1 MPRTDDDPKDPSNE
15 EIVDYLQ
22 RGLVMRMREC
32 PVLKRKVGK
41 KLTTF
46 ELRTNFLGADYRFEG
61 MWLDGTGTKVLAG
74 ATNKEY
80 CRAKALASLLDDKC
94 FAGVEAWAVACRN
107 ALGDNVDNISLA
119 GSIFVDGQCVDDLLV
134 VASPGEDKTDD
145 KQPASPVDKT
155 DDQVDD
161 LAAQVKTLH
170 VKTDILA
177 QIVQELLHSYEQF
190 MMTNASPPAAY
201 RGD

>member
-1 MPRTDDDPKDPSNE
+1 MPRTDDDRKDPSNE

-80 CRAKALASLLDDKC
+80 CRANALASLLDDKC

-134 VASPGEDKTDD
+134 VASAAEDKTDD
-145 KQPASPVDKT
+145 KQPASPVHKT
-155 DDQVDD
+155 DDKVDD
-161 LAAQVKTLH
+161 LAVQVKRLH
-170 VKTDILA
+170 DKTNILA
-177 QIVQELLHSYEQF
+177 EIVQELGHQF
-190 MMTNASPPAAY
+190 LMTNASPPTASH
-201 RGD
+201 GD